1 MYAWFKSYLSD
12 RRQFVCI
19 GKARSSSRP
28 LTCGVPQ
35 GSVLRPIFYLLYT
48 APLGDI
54 MRRHGISYHMYAD
67 DTQIYLTFKSSVL
80 ADMEQSRERVEAC
93 VREIDQWMLHNNLKL
108 STEVQ
113 STKMQYSQ
121 YSEVHSTKV
130 QYGKVRYSEV
140 QYSEVHCTE
149 VPCTEVQ

>member
-1 MYAWFKSYLSD
+1 MVYAWFKSYLSNQ
-12 RRQFVCI
+12 RQFVCI
-19 GKARSSSRP
+19 GKARSSSCP

-35 GSVLRPIFYLLYT
+35 GSVLGPILYLLYT

-54 MRRHGISYHMYAD
+54 MCHHGISYHMYAD

-108 STEVQ
+108 NRDKTEFLVL
-113 STKMQYSQ
+113 
-121 YSEVHSTKV
+121 HSKH
-130 QYGKVRYSEV
+130 R
-140 QYSEVHCTE
+140 
-149 VPCTEVQ
+149 P